1 MRLLNPDPGEILDR
15 LTILARK
22 IVERPERED
31 FKVEEKA
38 LVNALSVGCR
48 ELPMMFALA
57 AVNAALWQGEDEL
70 RKLRAEKEDA
80 EGDLDCGDHGT
91 HAVYESGKVGLRLQ
105 SLNDQRSSLIQQL
118 TVAFGG
124 EAREEKITS

>member
-31 FKVEEKA
+31 FKSEEKA
-38 LVNALSVGCR
+38 LVNALTIGCK
-48 ELPMMFALA
+48 ELPVMFALA
-57 AVNAALWQGEDEL
+57 AVNAALWEEENIL
-70 RKLRAEKEDA
+70 RRLREYTRNYAFDMYTPALVATAKT
-80 EGDLDCGDHGT
+80 GI
-91 HAVYESGKVGLRLQ
+91 RLQ
-105 SLNDQRSSLIQQL
+105 TLNDQRSELIKQL

-124 EAREEKITS
+124 EAREEKII